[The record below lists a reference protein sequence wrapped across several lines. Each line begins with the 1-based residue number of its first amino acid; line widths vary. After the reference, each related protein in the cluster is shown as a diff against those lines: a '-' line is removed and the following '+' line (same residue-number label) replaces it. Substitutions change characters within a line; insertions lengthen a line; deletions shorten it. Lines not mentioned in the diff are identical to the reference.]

1 MFKKLSLENLLDL
14 NLKEFQLDMKMES
27 VAQISDNIS
36 LEKRRKSRNVF
47 DMKMEI
53 VGRRSD
59 KIVLEKRR
67 KFRNVKLKVGGTKF
81 GIKVSRSALESRL
94 VCKESHLLIYLGSK
108 K

>member
-1 MFKKLSLENLLDL
+1 MENSLDL
-14 NLKEFQLDMKMES
+14 NLKEVQSKCIKFELHLDMKMKS
-27 VAQISDNIS
+27 GGQISDKII

-81 GIKVSRSALESRL
+81 GIKVSRQPLS
-94 VCKESHLLIYLGSK
+94 V
-108 K
+108 